1 MLPLR
6 SITPGL
12 VLAALARL
20 VLLGVGAA
28 TGWAQDEAPEQ
39 QSTASL
45 RDASPPAA
53 EGQENPGE
61 AAPEQQPLLHV
72 REFRVRGAKLLSAD
86 EIGAAVYPFAGPYRT
101 LDDIDAARA
110 ALEKAYR
117 DKGYQTVVVDVPEQS
132 GRGGIIILQAVEN
145 QVGRLRVRGARY
157 FLGSDIKRHAP
168 SLAEGKVPDFN
179 EVTED
184 IIGLNRMADRRV
196 TPELNPGRE
205 PGTVDIDLNV
215 EDKLPLHGSLE
226 LNNRYNADTVP
237 LRLNGSL
244 SYNNLWQLGH
254 SIGFNF
260 QIAPERLEDATIYSA
275 YYMARVFDGMSLM
288 LMGTKQDS
296 DVSTLGGVAVAG
308 RGEMLGFRTVFD
320 MPSRPGF
327 FQSISFGMDYKRFDE
342 DVTIGDE
349 TFATPIE
356 YYPFVLNYGAGWTG
370 KRHFTELNAT
380 TTFHIRGMGA
390 DPYEFDAKR
399 YLATGSFF
407 HLRGDLSHAHDLP
420 GGFQVFAKT
429 QGQASDQPLI
439 NTEQFAAGG
448 LSTVRGYLES
458 AALGDNAIG
467 GTLEL
472 RTPSLIG
479 AAKEEGTAFMQQRN
493 YEWRFHLFVEAM
505 RATLHEPLPDQ
516 EDQFDLASWGF
527 GSRVK
532 LARHLNGSVDVSFPL
547 ISQGPTL
554 ADDVFVSFR
563 LWADF

>member
-6 SITPGL
+6 SISPNL
-12 VLAALARL
+12 FLAAFARL
-20 VLLGVGAA
+20 VLLGAGAG
-28 TGWAQDEAPEQ
+28 TGWAQTETPETQAASADAPPEQ
-39 QSTASL
+39 QT
-45 RDASPPAA
+45 
-53 EGQENPGE
+53 
-61 AAPEQQPLLHV
+61 LLHV
-72 REFRVRGAKLLSAD
+72 REFRVRGAKLLGAD

-132 GRGGIIILQAVEN
+132 GRGGIIILQVVEN

-179 EVTED
+179 KVTED
-184 IIGLNRMADRRV
+184 IVGLNRMADRRV

-226 LNNRYNADTVP
+226 LNNRHNADTVP

-260 QIAPERLEDATIYSA
+260 QIAPERLDDAAIYSA

-308 RGEMLGFRTVFD
+308 RGEILGFRTIFD

-327 FQSISFGMDYKRFDE
+327 FQSISFGMDYKRFEE

-370 KRHFTELNAT
+370 KKHFTELNAA

-407 HLRGDLSHAHDLP
+407 HLRGDLSRAQDLP
-420 GGFQVFAKT
+420 GGFQVFAKA
-429 QGQASDQPLI
+429 QGQAADQPLI

-479 AAKEEGTAFMQQRN
+479 RAKDEEKKDAAFTQQRD
-493 YEWRFHLFVEAM
+493 YEWRFHAFVEAM

-527 GSRVK
+527 GSRLK